1 MKRCGLDRRVAI
13 ITNSIKKAKNPKTF
27 SEVKELRS
35 DDLDEM
41 PRIFQRTHEALKR
54 YATNRDLKARWIFLS
69 FRWKVVGRNFCVK
82 IKHSLVAVVRESI
95 SNLRYG
101 EYVLPKRGL
110 LDTSNLRLFLE
121 EVTAEKN
128 GSLGGGELGMGR
140 VQRKK

>member
-13 ITNSIKKAKNPKTF
+13 ITNSMKKAKNPKTF
-27 SEVKELRS
+27 GKVKELRS

-54 YATNRDLKARWIFLS
+54 YATNRDLKARWIFLL

-95 SNLRYG
+95 SNFRYG
-101 EYVLPKRGL
+101 GICFTKEGIARHV
-110 LDTSNLRLFLE
+110 
-121 EVTAEKN
+121 
-128 GSLGGGELGMGR
+128 
-140 VQRKK
+140 